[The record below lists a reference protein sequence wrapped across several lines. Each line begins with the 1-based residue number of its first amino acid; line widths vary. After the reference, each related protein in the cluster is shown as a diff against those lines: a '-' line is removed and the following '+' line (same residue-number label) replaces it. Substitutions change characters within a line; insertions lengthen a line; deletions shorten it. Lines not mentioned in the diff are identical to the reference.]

1 MRFFMALAIICCI
14 TGSVA
19 QEKNSLLWEIS
30 GNGLEQ
36 SSYLY
41 GTMHVSKKIAFRL
54 DDVFYEALE
63 KSDIIALESDPDTW
77 LDDEESMDNFGYG
90 QGATFAAK
98 GFYIYP
104 FLVKNPK
111 KEDIAAYLA
120 FEDRLINTILYR
132 SDGFS
137 GNFEEETYLDMFI
150 YQAGKKSNKP
160 IIALEDVA
168 ESSALVGRANLNALK
183 AKPDEWLQKTIQ
195 QQDPTTLMQDAY
207 RERNINF
214 IDSINRGIYTKHYL
228 KNMLYVRNQ
237 KMVQRLDSIMSKG
250 KVFTGIGAAHL
261 PGING
266 VISLL
271 RSKGYVVSPLT
282 SKISSASRRIKERL
296 EKQVKINTY
305 METQPDDGLFSLLL
319 PSKLYPISEMTNTTY
334 IAPDLANG
342 SYFMVNRIPTYSF
355 LKQEALFSIEDID
368 SFLFENIPGKI
379 SEKTG
384 LYKDGYFGLDV
395 KNELKNGD
403 RQRYQIYITPLEI
416 LIFKMGGQGNYVTQY
431 SDTIFN
437 SINFKKLTTEKELIT
452 SGFKDFEIE
461 MPSFYT
467 FPNRLRNGT
476 RSIEGYDKN
485 TNSYFFLKKATLNDF
500 NFIEEDSFELKQI
513 QKRFYGDLELN
524 PVYNELIEKSLTSE
538 APFNPN
544 QKLHLQT
551 VINGGDYFLL
561 GALTQNDEEANTFF
575 NSFSIKKPVYQQP
588 FEKVKDTAL
597 YFTTVSNI
605 IPPKFVENSDN
616 YYTGKNRPKPY
627 SPYVKKSMYINNNN
641 EAIHVE
647 VSKAHDYL
655 MFPSIDSVWAL
666 RKKIYSNKK
675 FTIYDEKR
683 SLSPKGY
690 HELNLILGDSAS
702 STRILVKNIAKG
714 GLLYELKTNLDT
726 LYPPSVYI
734 TEFFSNFRPTDTLI
748 GRNIIEDKVPDF
760 FKALRERDS
769 ISTDGI
775 RFLLFSK
782 KHLDSLTY
790 YISEFNFRED
800 EKNIQATLIQ
810 KMGEIDHPAVFPFFR
825 TLYVNSYNNSNAQ
838 TKILQ
843 AISKKTDDSSTEL
856 LLELMSKDLP
866 LISNKIEIHNIFKPY
881 MDNLELAK
889 KLYPQILDY
898 STIEEYNSPIFS
910 ILADLLTQGLI
921 KPNSYKKYSKQILN
935 DAKLQLKRHLGQ
947 WISSDS
953 QKRFFSNTQLQNT
966 SILEDYEILLYPFIK
981 DKGVQQFFNRLLLS
995 NDPKIKTT
1003 YVGLMAKDNK
1013 NIPFGMIDS
1022 LAANINSRSLL
1033 FNTLKN
1039 LDKLSL
1045 FPVQY
1050 RTQQK
1055 LAEAAL
1061 FDQEEYDDA
1070 QNTIQFI
1077 ATRPIKYKNQEYTG
1091 YYFKLRNNQDYDD
1104 GYKMYLVVYRNGH
1117 GLHTKPFFKSQG
1129 MRIED
1134 TETENELID
1143 LVTEE
1148 FLLKDRQ
1155 RAIVYRP
1162 YQFSNFNQFGF

>member
-1 MRFFMALAIICCI
+1 MRFLMALAITFII
-14 TGSVA
+14 TGSAA

-63 KSDIIALESDPDTW
+63 KSDIVALETDPDTW
-77 LDDEESMDNFGYG
+77 LDDGDSLGNFGYG
-90 QGATFAAK
+90 QSSTFTAK

-120 FEDRLINTILYR
+120 FEDRMINTILYR
-132 SDGFS
+132 SDGYS

-150 YQAGKKSNKP
+150 YQAGKKFNKP
-160 IIALEDVA
+160 IIALEDIE

-207 RERNINF
+207 RARNINL
-214 IDSINRGIYTKHYL
+214 IDSINQGIYTKYYL

-237 KMVQRLDSIMSKG
+237 QMVLRLDSIMRTG
-250 KVFTGIGAAHL
+250 KVFTGIGASHL

-271 RSKGYVVSPLT
+271 RSKGYVVEPLT
-282 SKISSASRRIKERL
+282 SKISSRSRRIKERL
-296 EKQVKINTY
+296 EKQVKVNTY
-305 METQPDDGLFSLLL
+305 LETQPEDGIFSILL
-319 PSKLYPISEMTNTTY
+319 PSKLYPVSEMTNTTY

-355 LKQEALFSIEDID
+355 LKKDALFAIEDID
-368 SFLFENIPGKI
+368 KFLFENIPGKI
-379 SEKTG
+379 IEKTA
-384 LYKDGYFGLDV
+384 LYKNGYYGLDV

-416 LIFKMGGQGNYVTQY
+416 LIFKMGGQGDYVTQY

-437 SINFKKLTTEKELIT
+437 SINLKKLATEKEKVT
-452 SGFKDFEIE
+452 SAFKDFEIE

-467 FPNRLRNGT
+467 FPNQLRNGT
-476 RSIEGYDKN
+476 RSIEGYNKD
-485 TNSYFFLKKATLNDF
+485 TDGYFFLKKATLNDF

-513 QKRFYGDLELN
+513 QKRFYGDLELEAK
-524 PVYNELIEKSLTSE
+524 YSESKEKSLTSE
-538 APFNPN
+538 APFNQR
-544 QKLHLQT
+544 QKLHLKT
-551 VINGGDYFLL
+551 VINGGDYYLM
-561 GALTQNDEEANTFF
+561 GALTHNDEEAITYF
-575 NSFSIKKPVYQQP
+575 NSFTIKKPVYREP

-605 IPPKFVENSDN
+605 APPKFVDNSNN

-627 SPYVKKSMYINNNN
+627 SPYVKKSIYINKNN

-647 VSKAHDYL
+647 VSKSHDYL

-666 RKKIYSNKK
+666 RKKLYVNRK

-683 SLSPKGY
+683 TVSPRGY
-690 HELNLILGDSAS
+690 HELNLSLGDPAS
-702 STRILVKNIAKG
+702 STRILVKNISKG
-714 GLLYELKTNLDT
+714 GLLYELKTNIDT
-726 LYPPSVYI
+726 LRPPSRYI
-734 TEFFSNFRPTDTLI
+734 TEFYSNFQPSDTLI
-748 GRNIIEDKVPDF
+748 GRNLMEDKVPDF
-760 FKALRERDS
+760 FRALRQRDS
-769 ISTDGI
+769 ISTDGL

-800 EKNIQATLIQ
+800 QKNIQATLIQ
-810 KMGEIDHPAVFPFFR
+810 KMGEIDDPAVFPFFR
-825 TLYVNSYNNSNAQ
+825 ALYVNSYNNSNAQ

-843 AISKKTDDSSTEL
+843 AISKKADDYSTEL

-866 LISNKIEIHNIFKPY
+866 LISNKLEIHAIFKPY

-889 KLYPQILDY
+889 KLYPHILDY

-910 ILADLLTQGLI
+910 ILADLLTEGLI
-921 KPNSYKKYSKQILN
+921 KPKSYKKYSKQILN

-947 WISSDS
+947 YISSDS

-981 DKGVQQFFNRLLLS
+981 DKEVQQFFDRLLLS
-995 NDPKIKTT
+995 KDPKIQTT
-1003 YVGLMAKDNK
+1003 YVGLMARDNK
-1013 NIPFGMIDS
+1013 NIPFGMVES
-1022 LAANINSRSLL
+1022 LASNINSRALL
-1033 FNTLKN
+1033 FNRLSDI
-1039 LDKLSL
+1039 DKLSL

-1050 RTQQK
+1050 STQKQ
-1055 LAEAAL
+1055 LAEASL
-1061 FDQEEYDDA
+1061 FDQEEYDET
-1070 QNTIQFI
+1070 QNTILFI
-1077 ATRPIKYKNQEYTG
+1077 AERPIKYRGKEYTG

-1104 GYKMYLVVYRNGH
+1104 GFKMYLVVYENTGD
-1117 GLHTKPFFKSQG
+1117 LQTKPFFKSQG
-1129 MRIED
+1129 IRIED
-1134 TETENELID
+1134 TDTDKELIEW
-1143 LVTEE
+1143 VTEE

-1162 YQFSNFNQFGF
+1162 YQFSTFNQFGF

>member
-1 MRFFMALAIICCI
+1 MRFFMALAIIFSI

-54 DDVFYEALE
+54 DDVFYKALE

-77 LDDEESMDNFGYG
+77 LDDEESLDNFGYG

-104 FLVKNPK
+104 FQVKNPK

-160 IIALEDVA
+160 IIALEDLE

-195 QQDPTTLMQDAY
+195 QQDPTTLIQDAY

-214 IDSINRGIYTKHYL
+214 IDSINKGIYTKHYL
-228 KNMLYVRNQ
+228 KNMLYLRNQ
-237 KMVQRLDSIMSKG
+237 QMVQRLDSIMRKG

-261 PGING
+261 PGSNG

-271 RSKGYVVSPLT
+271 RSKGYVVAPLT
-282 SKISSASRRIKERL
+282 SKISSTSRRIKERL
-296 EKQVKINTY
+296 EKEVKMNTY

-355 LKQEALFSIEDID
+355 LKKEALFSIEDID
-368 SFLFENIPGKI
+368 RFLFENIPGKI

-384 LYKDGYFGLDV
+384 LYKDGYYGLDI

-437 SINFKKLTTEKELIT
+437 SINFKKLNTEKELVT

-461 MPSFYT
+461 MPAFYT
-467 FPNRLRNGT
+467 FPNQLRNGT

-485 TNSYFFLKKATLNDF
+485 TDSYFFLKKATLNDF

-513 QKRFYGDLELN
+513 QKRFYEDLELN
-524 PVYNELIEKSLTSE
+524 PVYNESNEKSLTSE
-538 APFNPN
+538 APFNPK
-544 QKLHLQT
+544 QRLHLKT

-561 GALTQNDEEANTFF
+561 GALTQNAEKAKTFF
-575 NSFSIKKPVYQQP
+575 NSFTIKKPVYQQP

-597 YFTTVSNI
+597 YFSTVSNI
-605 IPPKFVENSDN
+605 VPPKFVENSDN

-627 SPYVKKSMYINNNN
+627 GPYVKKSMYINKNN

-666 RKKIYSNKK
+666 RKKIYSNRK
-675 FTIYDEKR
+675 FTIHDEKK
-683 SLSPKGY
+683 SISPRGY
-690 HELNLILGDSAS
+690 HELNLTLGDSAS

-726 LYPPSVYI
+726 LYHPSAYV
-734 TEFFSNFRPTDTLI
+734 TEFYSNFRPSDTLI
-748 GRNIIEDKVPDF
+748 GRNLIEDKVPEF

-810 KMGEIDHPAVFPFFR
+810 KMGEIDDPAVFPFFR
-825 TLYVNSYNNSNAQ
+825 SLYVNSYNNSNAQ

-843 AISKKTDDSSTEL
+843 AISKKADDYSTEL

-881 MDNLELAK
+881 MENLELAK

-910 ILADLLTQGLI
+910 ILADLLTQGII
-921 KPNSYKKYSKQILN
+921 KPKSYKKFSKQILN

-966 SILEDYEILLYPFIK
+966 SILEDYEILLYPFTK
-981 DKGVQQFFNRLLLS
+981 DKEVQQFFNRLLLS

-1003 YVGLMAKDNK
+1003 YVGLLAKENK
-1013 NIPFGMIDS
+1013 NIPFGMIES

-1033 FNTLKN
+1033 FNRLKD

-1045 FPVQY
+1045 FPLQY

-1055 LAEAAL
+1055 LAEASL
-1061 FDQEEYDDA
+1061 FDQEEYNEG

-1077 ATRPIKYKNQEYTG
+1077 ATKPLGYKNQEYTG

-1104 GYKMYLVVYRNGH
+1104 SYKMYLVVYRNGH
-1117 GLHTKPFFKSQG
+1117 GLHTKPFYKSQG
-1129 MRIED
+1129 IRIED
-1134 TETENELID
+1134 TETEKEIID

-1148 FLLKDRQ
+1148 FMLKDRQ

>member
-1 MRFFMALAIICCI
+1 MRFFMALAITFII
-14 TGSVA
+14 TGSFA

-63 KSDIIALESDPDTW
+63 KSDIIALESDPGTW
-77 LDDEESMDNFGYG
+77 LDNEEGLDNSGFG
-90 QGATFAAK
+90 QGSAFAAK

-160 IIALEDVA
+160 IIALEDIE
-168 ESSALVGRANLNALK
+168 ESSALVERANLNALK
-183 AKPDEWLQKTIQ
+183 EKPDEWLQKIIQ
-195 QQDPTTLMQDAY
+195 QQDPGTLMQDAY

-214 IDSINRGIYTKHYL
+214 MDSIHDGIYTRHYL
-228 KNMLYVRNQ
+228 KNMLYVRNYQ
-237 KMVQRLDSIMSKG
+237 MVQRLDSIMKKG

-266 VISLL
+266 VIALL
-271 RSKGYVVSPLT
+271 RSKGYVVEPLT
-282 SKISSASRRIKERL
+282 SKISSNARQIKERL
-296 EKQVKINTY
+296 EKQVKLNTY
-305 METQPDDGLFSLLL
+305 TKAQPDDGFFSLLL

-342 SYFMVNRIPTYSF
+342 SYFMINRIPTNTF
-355 LKQEALFSIEDID
+355 LKKDALFTIEDID
-368 SFLFENIPGKI
+368 RFLFENIPGTI
-379 SEKTG
+379 SEKIG
-384 LYKDGYFGLDV
+384 LFKDGYFGLDV

-416 LIFKMGGQGNYVTQY
+416 LIFKMGGQGNYITQY

-437 SINFKKLTTEKELIT
+437 SINFKKLTTQKELVT

-467 FPNRLRNGT
+467 FPNRFRNGS
-476 RSIEGYDKN
+476 RSVEGYDKN
-485 TNSYFFLKKATLNDF
+485 TGNYYFLKKATLNDF
-500 NFIEEDSFELKQI
+500 NFIEQDTFELQQI
-513 QKRFYGDLELN
+513 QKRFYEDLNLE
-524 PVYNELIEKSLTSE
+524 PIYGGFDKKSLTSA
-538 APFNPN
+538 APFNSE
-544 QKLHLQT
+544 QKLHLKT
-551 VINGGDYFLL
+551 VINGGDYFLI
-561 GALTQNDEEANTFF
+561 GALTNNEKEANNYF
-575 NSFSIKKPVYQQP
+575 NSFALKKPVYQEP

-597 YFTTVSNI
+597 FFTTVSNI
-605 IPPKFVENSDN
+605 DPPKFVENSNN

-627 SPYVKKSMYINNNN
+627 SPYIKKTLYLNKNN
-641 EAIHVE
+641 EAITVE

-666 RKKIYSNKK
+666 RKKIYSNRK
-675 FTIYDEKR
+675 FTIHNETKSY
-683 SLSPKGY
+683 SPKGY
-690 HELNLILGDSAS
+690 HELNLTLGDTAS
-702 STRILVKNIAKG
+702 STRILVKNISKG
-714 GLLYELKTNLDT
+714 GLLYEVKAKLDT
-726 LYPPSVYI
+726 LSSPSMFV
-734 TEFFSNFRPTDTLI
+734 TEFFSNFEPMDTII
-748 GRNIIEDKVPDF
+748 GRNLMEDKVPEF

-769 ISTDGI
+769 IGADGI
-775 RFLLFSK
+775 RFLLFTK

-800 EKNIQATLIQ
+800 QKNIQASLIQ
-810 KMGEIDHPAVFPFFR
+810 KMGEIDDPAVFPFFR
-825 TLYVNSYNNSNAQ
+825 TLYVKSYSNSYAQ

-843 AISKKTDDSSTEL
+843 AIAKKSDDYSTEL

-866 LISNKIEIHNIFKPY
+866 LVSNKLEIHTVFKPY

-889 KLYPQILDY
+889 KLFPKILDY
-898 STIEEYNSPIFS
+898 SAIEEYNGPIFS
-910 ILADLLTQGLI
+910 IMADLMTQGML
-921 KPNSYKKYSKQILN
+921 KPKSYKKYNKQILN

-966 SILEDYEILLYPFIK
+966 NILEDYEILLYPFIK
-981 DKGVQQFFNRLLLS
+981 DKEVQQFFNRLLQS

-1003 YVGLMAKDNK
+1003 YVTLLATDNK
-1013 NIPFGMIDS
+1013 NIPNGMLDS
-1022 LAANINSRSLL
+1022 LAENINSRTLL
-1033 FNTLKN
+1033 FNKLKA
-1039 LDKLSL
+1039 LDQPSL
-1045 FPVQY
+1045 FPIQY
-1050 RTQQK
+1050 RTQQH
-1055 LAEAAL
+1055 LAEASF
-1061 FDQEEYDDA
+1061 FDQEEFDET
-1070 QNTIQFI
+1070 QNTIQYI
-1077 ATRPIKYKNQEYTG
+1077 TERPLKYKDKVYTG

-1104 GYKMYLVVYRNGH
+1104 GDKMYLVVYRKDH
-1117 GLHTKPFFKSQG
+1117 GLHTNPFYKSQG
-1129 MRIED
+1129 IRIED
-1134 TETENELID
+1134 TDTDKELID

-1148 FLLKDRQ
+1148 FMLKDRQ